1 MRDIVVLLSNSKSLS
16 SIHIYLSPPIRFQYR
31 SSEILRGEEAIIFR
45 FHDTTCITTTARF
58 DGPVYSVSAFL
69 RPFPSICI
77 PVPGIGWKPVVPTKF
92 QESANQTFLDGCSA
106 HSVPSRPLSR
116 GEEGWGK
123 PCAGSR
129 VRGKKRRRRRERE
142 NSFDHRNFA
151 FRGQTRSNIQFRVQ
165 NRFPSS
171 PRNRTPPSPLCV
183 NGVGS
188 RIFLIVR
195 RRD

>member
-16 SIHIYLSPPIRFQYR
+16 SIHIYISLPIRFQYR
-31 SSEILRGEEAIIFR
+31 SSEILRGEEATIFR

-58 DGPVYSVSAFL
+58 DGSVYSVSAFL

-116 GEEGWGK
+116 GEEGGGVNRVPDREWGGRRGGGGGNARIPSTIEILHSEVRLGAISSSAFK
-123 PCAGSR
+123 IDSPPRTVIGPHPLPC
-129 VRGKKRRRRRERE
+129 V
-142 NSFDHRNFA
+142 
-151 FRGQTRSNIQFRVQ
+151 
-165 NRFPSS
+165 
-171 PRNRTPPSPLCV
+171 
-183 NGVGS
+183 
-188 RIFLIVR
+188 
-195 RRD
+195 